1 MSIFQITLSLLASA
15 DEVTGTQMPGNSSS
29 FDAVPVAPEPLMSFL
44 PLWKQQ
50 LEKKQVRINVWM
62 DSDQDM
68 AERIVLFAVVLMV
81 LKACWIW
88 SCKGLEVGKDWW
100 EERERKERFKEWMIE
115 ERRIRRER
123 KPIVG
128 ILRGRDGKV
137 VRKRVSWEQ
146 DGRGHGETDGRG
158 DLEGQRKQFEFGR
171 GGVMIE
177 EVKCEEIVL
186 DVGFP
191 SSCST

>member
-1 MSIFQITLSLLASA
+1 MSTFQITLSLFASA

-29 FDAVPVAPEPLMSFL
+29 FDAVPVAPEPLMSSL

-50 LEKKQVRINVWM
+50 LEKKQARINVWM
-62 DSDQDM
+62 DSNRDM
-68 AERIVLFAVVLMV
+68 AERIVVFAVFLMV

-88 SCKGLEVGKDWW
+88 GCKCLEVGKDWW
-100 EERERKERFKEWMIE
+100 EERGRKEKFKEWMIE
-115 ERRIRRER
+115 ERRMRRER
-123 KPIVG
+123 KPVVG

-146 DGRGHGETDGRG
+146 DGRGRGEADGRG
-158 DLEGQRKQFEFGR
+158 DLEGQRKQFGR
-171 GGVMIE
+171 GEVMIE

>member
-1 MSIFQITLSLLASA
+1 MSIFQITLSLVAPA

-29 FDAVPVAPEPLMSFL
+29 FDAVPVAPEPLMPFL
-44 PLWKQQ
+44 SLWKQQ

-68 AERIVLFAVVLMV
+68 AERIVLFAVFVIV

-88 SCKGLEVGKDWW
+88 SCKGLEVGQDWW
-100 EERERKERFKEWMIE
+100 EESERKEGFKEWMIE
-115 ERRIRRER
+115 ERRMRRER
-123 KPIVG
+123 KPVVG
-128 ILRGRDGKV
+128 ILRGRDGKL

-146 DGRGHGETDGRG
+146 DGRGHGEADGRG
-158 DLEGQRKQFEFGR
+158 DLEGQRKQIGR
-171 GGVMIE
+171 GRVMIE
-177 EVKCEEIVL
+177 EVEW
-186 DVGFP
+186 DVGFS